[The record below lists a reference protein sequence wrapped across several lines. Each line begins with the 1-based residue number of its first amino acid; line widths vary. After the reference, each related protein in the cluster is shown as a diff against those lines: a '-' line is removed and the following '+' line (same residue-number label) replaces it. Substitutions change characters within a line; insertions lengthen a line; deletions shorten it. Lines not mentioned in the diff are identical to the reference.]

1 METAQL
7 LKGMPSLPKDDGP
20 ILLIQLGDIGDA
32 VLTLPAIGVLGR
44 AFPKRS
50 LVVCV
55 REHARELME
64 DCPFVHHVLSVNKK
78 RRKVP
83 EELAYQLQFLRDLRK
98 HRCTLA
104 IELRTGTRGAVIAL
118 LSGAH
123 TRIARYANSRGPRTE
138 NRGQKA
144 ACRRPSSV
152 IRRLL
157 SVNGTL
163 WRNRLFTHLVRPT
176 RENIQYAA
184 QHNLNIMA
192 PFGLTEKDPKPHI
205 SVPHGRHE
213 KAETIFRKAQ
223 IPRDKPLVAVHP
235 FSLWKYKEWRL
246 SEMAALLDRVRTE
259 YHCNFVITGTPNER
273 TRAKD
278 LIGICNRKPYNLAG
292 GTSIGELPAIL
303 EACSLFIGVDTAA
316 LHIAAAVGTPTVGL
330 FGPSSW
336 TNWAPRGR
344 NHLVVKKDLPCQP
357 CSRKGCEGSEKSR
370 CLDELTV
377 QEIHTMMKRILDTTL
392 VGKREVH

>member
-1 METAQL
+1 MMEIETAQL
-7 LKGMPSLPKDDGP
+7 LKGAPSLPKGDGP
-20 ILLIQLGDIGDA
+20 ILLIQLGDIGDV

-64 DCPFVHHVLSVNKK
+64 DCPFVHHVLSINKQK
-78 RRKVP
+78 RKIP
-83 EELAYQLQFLRDLRK
+83 AKLAHQRRFLRDLRK

-118 LSGAH
+118 LSGAR
-123 TRIARYANSRGPRTE
+123 TRIARFAND
-138 NRGQKA
+138 
-144 ACRRPSSV
+144 
-152 IRRLL
+152 
-157 SVNGTL
+157 GTL
-163 WRNRLFTHLVRPT
+163 WRNRVFTHLVRPT

-192 PFGLTEKDPKPHI
+192 PFGLVETDPRPNI
-205 SVPHGRHE
+205 SVPRRRRK
-213 KAETIFRKAQ
+213 KAEAIFDKAQ
-223 IPRDKPLVAVHP
+223 IPRDPPLVAIHP
-235 FSLWKYKEWRL
+235 FSLWKYKEWGL
-246 SEMAALLDRVRTE
+246 FEMSALLDRVQTE
-259 YHCNFVITGTPNER
+259 YHCNLLVTGAPNER

-292 GTSIGELPAIL
+292 KTSIGELPAVF

-316 LHIAAAVGTPTVGL
+316 LHIAAAVGIPTVGL

-344 NHLVVKKDLPCQP
+344 DHLVVKKGLPCQP
-357 CSRKGCEGSEKSR
+357 CSQKGCDGSENSR
-370 CLDELTV
+370 CLGELTA
-377 QEIHTMMKRILDTTL
+377 QETHTMMKRILDTILT
-392 VGKREVH
+392 RRSEVH